1 MCCVEQTHPLKPV
14 TIQIAPQPPKTARVQ
29 SWTRCRLFF
38 CRAVA
43 LPGVVLPAGRYSFDA
58 EDSDPRIVVV
68 RTTTKIF
75 YRGFTSDIRRPKGMS
90 PNTLVTMGEAPTS
103 QAPPITTWYEMG
115 KRTGHEFR
123 Y

>member
-1 MCCVEQTHPLKPV
+1 MTNWKSVRIGCAAGTLALIVAGSV
-14 TIQIAPQPPKTARVQ
+14 TTSAVNHKNQLTF
-29 SWTRCRLFF
+29 S
-38 CRAVA
+38 RAVA
-43 LPGVVLPAGRYSFDA
+43 LPGVVLAGRYSFDA

-68 RTTTKIF
+68 RTMTKIF

-90 PNTLVTMGEAPTS
+90 PNTLVTMGEAPTN

-115 KRTGHEFR
+115 ERTGHEFR